1 MLEKYSIIFSN
12 LARPKNNRFSKQI
25 NRNERERRIELQNI
39 SPRCSRGRPSTRRRR
54 EAFWYLYH
62 CFKLRYAQTYYYHNR
77 QQHGIWA
84 MVEGTRVEGE
94 RGLIAIMGPESA
106 RDRRN
111 GKRLDSRRRDRTIER
126 LRFCIL
132 AASVATP
139 IQYTPQGHIITTKEK
154 KIARNSFEKKKK
166 RKKGFKSYRSRCIIQ
181 HFKIK
186 INSLRVVVPFRNDP
200 IDKLIPESAFRI

>member
-1 MLEKYSIIFSN
+1 M
-12 LARPKNNRFSKQI
+12 
-25 NRNERERRIELQNI
+25 
-39 SPRCSRGRPSTRRRR
+39 RCSRGRPSTRRRR

-84 MVEGTRVEGE
+84 MVEGTGVEGE

-132 AASVATP
+132 AASVATRV
-139 IQYTPQGHIITTKEK
+139 QYARQGLTLQQRKERK
-154 KIARNSFEKKKK
+154 LRGIASRFEKKEEKEK
-166 RKKGFKSYRSRCIIQ
+166 RNLNRIDLVASFI
-181 HFKIK
+181 
-186 INSLRVVVPFRNDP
+186 VV
-200 IDKLIPESAFRI
+200 

>member
-1 MLEKYSIIFSN
+1 MYHTLERYSIIFSN
-12 LARPKNNRFSKQI
+12 PLASLQKKNSPSRLI
-25 NRNERERRIELQNI
+25 ETNERERRVELQNI
-39 SPRCSRGRPSTRRRR
+39 SVRCSRGRPSTRRRR

-84 MVEGTRVEGE
+84 MVEGTGVEGE

-132 AASVATP
+132 AASVATRV
-139 IQYTPQGHIITTKEK
+139 QYARQGLT
-154 KIARNSFEKKKK
+154 
-166 RKKGFKSYRSRCIIQ
+166 
-181 HFKIK
+181 
-186 INSLRVVVPFRNDP
+186 L
-200 IDKLIPESAFRI
+200 

>member
-111 GKRLDSRRRDRTIER
+111 GKRLDSRRRVRTIER
-126 LRFCIL
+126 SLTLLHLGRECCNSNTIYPTG
-132 AASVATP
+132 S
-139 IQYTPQGHIITTKEK
+139 YYNNERKE
-154 KIARNSFEKKKK
+154 NCE
-166 RKKGFKSYRSRCIIQ
+166 
-181 HFKIK
+181 
-186 INSLRVVVPFRNDP
+186 
-200 IDKLIPESAFRI
+200 E

>member
-1 MLEKYSIIFSN
+1 MFPWQTFDKKAE
-12 LARPKNNRFSKQI
+12 
-25 NRNERERRIELQNI
+25 
-39 SPRCSRGRPSTRRRR
+39 R

-111 GKRLDSRRRDRTIER
+111 GKRLDSRRRDRTIEH

-132 AASVATP
+132 AARVL
-139 IQYTPQGHIITTKEK
+139 QLRCDIITNRGK
-154 KIARNSFEKKKK
+154 KIARNSLPFWRKKK
-166 RKKGFKSYRSRCIIQ
+166 RKEK
-181 HFKIK
+181 
-186 INSLRVVVPFRNDP
+186 RNLNR
-200 IDKLIPESAFRI
+200 IDLIVASFITSFQSN